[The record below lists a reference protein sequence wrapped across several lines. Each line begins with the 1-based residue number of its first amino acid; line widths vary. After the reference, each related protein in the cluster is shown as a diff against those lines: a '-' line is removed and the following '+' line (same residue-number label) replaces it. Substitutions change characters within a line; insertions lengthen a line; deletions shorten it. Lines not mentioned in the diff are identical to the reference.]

1 MVSLS
6 IFITGNCHSIVKRIP
21 YQRFKSRKDFPG
33 RKQEQRHTCLSY
45 CKTFMACALMC
56 KPINIKSVRALASY
70 RAQSLDIPLYR
81 SSAKRFFPKM
91 QKTLPLDC
99 DYTNIQIILKIQAQS
114 TVYLYE

>member
-1 MVSLS
+1 
-6 IFITGNCHSIVKRIP
+6 
-21 YQRFKSRKDFPG
+21 
-33 RKQEQRHTCLSY
+33 
-45 CKTFMACALMC
+45 MACALMC

-99 DYTNIQIILKIQAQS
+99 DFKHTNYFKNTS
-114 TVYLYE
+114 TINCLSL

>member
-1 MVSLS
+1 
-6 IFITGNCHSIVKRIP
+6 
-21 YQRFKSRKDFPG
+21 
-33 RKQEQRHTCLSY
+33 
-45 CKTFMACALMC
+45 MAFMC